1 MALWQFQ
8 MKDHTSN
15 WVTVVSISG
24 LRQTMNGKTYRCVLC
39 YPLCVPLLSVSSSC
53 LACSKVFTRD
63 IYGDHAVS
71 CADIIDGKEVDIGL
85 DVGRTSPLTQTGL
98 TDFVPCRAVSDAT
111 HRKHVKYEA
120 KCADMG
126 YDFLPFSFSSFGELE
141 KDAAGTSAG
150 TSNLNLVQHFIDM
163 GFHEKLVTKVI
174 KENGETNTDSIL
186 ETILT
191 YSVLEDSP
199 EVEHNTC
206 HVSSNQQQCVHY
218 DELSSDYDESLD
230 DSPDASI
237 VDLIQF
243 ISASQMAKTEALFF
257 EEEKPKIF
265 VNTKLKRKQD
275 QEALKRNKKKRPL
288 AEQDEVIRLP
298 NPMIGFGV
306 PSISSVVTYRTLPK
320 AAIGPPFFYY
330 ENVALAT
337 KGDWEKISRFLY
349 EIATEFVDS
358 KFVDSI

>member
-1 MALWQFQ
+1 
-8 MKDHTSN
+8 
-15 WVTVVSISG
+15 
-24 LRQTMNGKTYRCVLC
+24 
-39 YPLCVPLLSVSSSC
+39 
-53 LACSKVFTRD
+53 
-63 IYGDHAVS
+63 
-71 CADIIDGKEVDIGL
+71 
-85 DVGRTSPLTQTGL
+85 
-98 TDFVPCRAVSDAT
+98 
-111 HRKHVKYEA
+111 
-120 KCADMG
+120 
-126 YDFLPFSFSSFGELE
+126 
-141 KDAAGTSAG
+141 
-150 TSNLNLVQHFIDM
+150 M

-230 DSPDASI
+230 DSEIDYGIYRRRGVEEPPWKICHWCCSHLVLQAILMSLVVCPFAGPDASI
-237 VDLIQF
+237 VDLIEF
-243 ISASQMAKTEALFF
+243 ISASQMAKTEAVFL
-257 EEEKPKIF
+257 EEEKPKNLL
-265 VNTKLKRKQD
+265 NTKLKRKPD

-288 AEQDEVIRLP
+288 AEQDEMIRLP

-306 PSISSVVTYRTLPK
+306 PSISSVVTYRTLPE